1 MAKRK
6 RSGPGFLTGL
16 IIGVAIGAAITLVLT
31 PRPALAPNTDPT
43 DAGEGEPTAAAGDP
57 LAAVVGRVRERY
69 QDAVVQGREAFER
82 ARAEALQLYNQARSQ
97 P

>member
-1 MAKRK
+1 MAKRR

-31 PRPALAPNTDPT
+31 PRPALAPAADPT
-43 DAGEGEPTAAAGDP
+43 DTGDVDAPAPAGDP
-57 LAAVVGRVRERY
+57 LAAVVERVRERY
-69 QDAVVQGREAFER
+69 QDALTQGREAFER

-97 P
+97 

>member
-1 MAKRK
+1 MAKRR

-31 PRPALAPNTDPT
+31 PRPALAPADPT
-43 DAGEGEPTAAAGDP
+43 DTGDADAPAAAGDP

-69 QDAVVQGREAFER
+69 QDALVQGREAFER

-97 P
+97 S

>member
-31 PRPALAPNTDPT
+31 PRPALAPATDPT
-43 DAGEGEPTAAAGDP
+43 DTGDSDGPVAAGDP

-69 QDAVVQGREAFER
+69 QDALVQGREAFER

-97 P
+97 